1 MVRCDEKFK
10 TWKPAIENIIK
21 FVLEIVLLNK
31 DMTKTIYEIPQLND
45 VEYDIVINEKY
56 ALLDDELEEKSS
68 DMEEVQNNLRS
79 VKSYL
84 KKHRHEDLIT
94 DQQIDE
100 EILQIVY
107 EKSMFDG
114 AIANPVLED
123 RTQEDGADIEVNK
136 QVEEEE
142 INQKLEE

>member
-1 MVRCDEKFK
+1 M
-10 TWKPAIENIIK
+10 
-21 FVLEIVLLNK
+21 
-31 DMTKTIYEIPQLND
+31 
-45 VEYDIVINEKY
+45 
-56 ALLDDELEEKSS
+56 
-68 DMEEVQNNLRS
+68 
-79 VKSYL
+79 
-84 KKHRHEDLIT
+84 IT

-123 RTQEDGADIEVNK
+123 RTQEEGEDIEVNK